1 LVYWYTYATDNSDTL
16 VNNYDAVDIQNEINN
31 QTYRTWVN
39 NNMGWGIDQQITN
52 INLLKVGIFASY
64 VGNSAGLYKCPADN
78 YLSAAQRAAGYT
90 ARTRSFSMNAYMGPD
105 SPAGA
110 WQHGQNDFNPAFRQ
124 WIQST
129 QIDQASNRFVTMEEN
144 TDTINDGWL
153 DNNPDVGQVSSWG
166 DLPASY
172 HNGSCSLSFADGHA
186 ESHRWLSNITRHSVT
201 TTTHYPQNFT
211 VTNNGYTDFKWMAD
225 RYTIKFQ

>member
-90 ARTRSFSMNAYMGPD
+90 ARTRSFSMNSYMGAD
-105 SPAGA
+105 SPAGL
-110 WQHGQNDFNPAFRQ
+110 WQQGQNDFHPSYRQ
-124 WIQST
+124 WIKLT
-129 QIDQASNRFVTMEEN
+129 QIDKASQRFVTIEEHA
-144 TDTINDGWL
+144 DSINDGWL
-153 DNNPDVGQVSSWG
+153 DDNPDVGTVSYWG
-166 DLPASY
+166 DAPASY
-172 HNGSCSLSFADGHA
+172 HNGSCSLSFGDGHA
-186 ESHRWLSNITRHSVT
+186 ESHRWISSATKFPVT
-201 TTTHYPQNFT
+201 TTGYNPPNFT
-211 VTNNGYTDFKWMAD
+211 SANNGYTDFQWMAD
-225 RYTIKFQ
+225 RYAVKF